1 MIIKLNRQHQ
11 DVDMKKNNV
20 SPVAFRSFLASLL
33 FCIFCFQD
41 VQAKPGKAP
50 QKPQSSQTV
59 KQPPKPAD
67 AVWDRVQRPFEEA
80 VAEMISNVRRSEEL
94 NSAEKEILAEGIN
107 LFSRTERGK
116 WLLCHAP
123 RNMKFKKLPQEVSA
137 SGVFVTD
144 LSISMNERH
153 FNAVSSS
160 QKPDQRQKALYN
172 MIGTLAHEMTHAC
185 QHMFSICKMQGASTI
200 DEMILFKLSE
210 LQAVLEARE
219 VGDQLLD
226 LSAFRDF
233 KEKQPRYYSGSL
245 LRRIAERKR
254 RAGLSSADVR
264 RSARTEFIKV
274 YWRNNFDRSKSNKDV
289 FSDYKTIGWN
299 SLYNSK
305 FFGIEKKPYRAEGD
319 SIDGVLRKAASF
331 MQVDIEPGF
340 FKRERAFQ
348 YEHGRLVGYLNGQ
361 KDHEMD
367 YLTVGSVKKTWHNN
381 RLRLVAL
388 MNSRGIQSGSFKDYW
403 DGTQRVRATY
413 AIENRQA
420 VGIYKEYD
428 YSGNQV
434 AEIPFKDG
442 RANGMGWF
450 FERGK
455 RVPKRFSYGVC
466 YDINEKGNSNLE
478 QQIRRIQE
486 RRGKNR
492 PD

>member
-1 MIIKLNRQHQ
+1 
-11 DVDMKKNNV
+11 MKKSNV
-20 SPVAFRSFLASLL
+20 SSVALRLSLPSLL
-33 FCIFCFQD
+33 LCIFCFQD

-59 KQPPKPAD
+59 KQPPKTTD
-67 AVWDRVQRPFEEA
+67 AVRNQVQRPFEEA
-80 VAEMISNVRRSEEL
+80 FAEMISNVRRSKEL
-94 NSAEKEILAEGIN
+94 NSAEKEIFEEGIN
-107 LFSRTERGK
+107 LFARTERGK
-116 WLLCHAP
+116 WLICHAP
-123 RNMKFKKLPQEVSA
+123 RNMKFKKILQEVSA

-153 FNAVSSS
+153 FNAVLSS

-172 MIGTLAHEMTHAC
+172 MVTTLAHEMTHAC
-185 QHMFSICKMQGASTI
+185 QHNFSIYEMRGASTI

-226 LSAFRDF
+226 LPAFKDF

-245 LRRIAERKR
+245 LRRIAQRKKI
-254 RAGLSSADVR
+254 AGLSSADVR
-264 RSARTEFIKV
+264 RFARTEYIKV
-274 YWRNNFDRSKSNKDV
+274 YWRNNLNRSKSDNDV
-289 FSDYKTIGWN
+289 FSDYKTVGWN
-299 SLYNSK
+299 NLYNSK
-305 FFGIEKKPYRAEGD
+305 FFGVKEKPYRAEGA
-319 SIDGVLRKAASF
+319 SIDGVLRRVASF
-331 MQVDIEPGF
+331 MQVDIEPEF
-340 FKRERAFQ
+340 FKREKAFQ
-348 YEHGRLVGYLNGQ
+348 YEHGRLIGYLNGI

-367 YLTVGSVKKTWHNN
+367 YLTVGRIKKTYQNN

-388 MNSRGIQSGSFKDYW
+388 MNSKDVQNGSFEEYW

-413 AIENRQA
+413 TIENKQA
-420 VGIYKEYD
+420 VGMYREYD

-466 YDINEKGNSNLE
+466 YDINEKGNSSLE

-486 RRGKNR
+486 RRKKN
-492 PD
+492 PAE